1 MLDPKLIKEK
11 PEMIRNMLKSRAVE
25 FDLDELI
32 KTDEKRREFIIKT
45 DELRKKKNQVGI
57 RISEKKK
64 AKEDASSILA
74 EMKNISSELTKLESE
89 QEEIENKYLKLAS
102 TIPNLVHESVPIGID
117 DSANI
122 EIKKWGNI
130 PKFDFK
136 VKDHIDISENLNLV
150 DLERAA
156 KVAGARFYYLKNDL
170 VRLNQALI
178 NFGLDFLAEKG
189 YSLIQPPYMINRES
203 MEGAVI
209 AEDFEEVIYKIQDED
224 LYMIGT
230 SEHAMAA
237 MHSKEIIEG
246 KNIPMKYA
254 GISPCFR
261 KEAGAHGRDQKG
273 IFRVHQFDKIEQ
285 FVFSKPEDSWKE
297 HEKLLAVAE
306 EFYQKLEIPYRVMLL
321 STGDIGKISAKTYD
335 IEAWMAGQNAY
346 REIVSCSNCLE
357 YQARRLKI
365 RFRDKTNE
373 DTQYIHTLNST
384 LIATTRVL
392 VSIMEN
398 FQTKEGH
405 IRIPQGFTAI
415 YGKSERDILTY
426 PYILDLKFVKNWHA
440 EKVE

>member
-11 PEMIRNMLKSRAVE
+11 PEIIRNMLKSRAVE
-25 FDLDELI
+25 FDLDALI
-32 KTDEKRREFIIKT
+32 ESDQKRREFIIKT
-45 DELRKKKNQVGI
+45 DELRKKKNQIAVI
-57 RISEKKK
+57 ISEKKK
-64 AKEDASSILA
+64 GGKDISSILA
-74 EMKNISSELTKLESE
+74 EMKNISNELTKLESE
-89 QEEIENKYLKLAS
+89 QENVENKYLKLAS

-117 DSANI
+117 DSANK
-122 EIKKWGNI
+122 EIKKWGDI

-136 VKDHIDISENLNLV
+136 IKDHIDISEDLNLV

-178 NFGLDFLAEKG
+178 HFGLDFLAEKG
-189 YSLIQPPYMINRES
+189 YSLVQPPYMINRES

-246 KNIPMKYA
+246 KDIPIKYA

-285 FVFSKPEDSWKE
+285 FVFAKPEDSWKE
-297 HEKLLAVAE
+297 HEKMLAVAE

-373 DTQYIHTLNST
+373 DTQYVHTLNST
-384 LIATTRVL
+384 LVATTRVL
-392 VSIMEN
+392 VAIMEN
-398 FQTKEGH
+398 FQTKDGH
-405 IRIPQGFTAI
+405 IRIPRVLQSYMGNQTEI
-415 YGKSERDILTY
+415 
-426 PYILDLKFVKNWHA
+426 
-440 EKVE
+440 

>member
-11 PEMIRNMLKSRAVE
+11 PEIIRNMLKSRAVE
-25 FDLDELI
+25 FDLDGLI
-32 KTDEKRREFIIKT
+32 ESDQKRREFIIKT
-45 DELRKKKNQVGI
+45 DELRKKKNQI
-57 RISEKKK
+57 AITISEKKK
-64 AKEDASSILA
+64 VGEDASSIFI
-74 EMKNISSELTKLESE
+74 EMKNISNELTKLESQ
-89 QEEIENKYLKLAS
+89 QENIEKKYLKLAS
-102 TIPNLVHESVPIGID
+102 TIPNLIHESVPIGID
-117 DSANI
+117 DSVNK

-136 VKDHIDISENLNLV
+136 IKDHIDISEDLNLV

-189 YSLIQPPYMINRES
+189 YSLVQPPYMINRES

-209 AEDFEEVIYKIQDED
+209 AEDFEEVIYKVQEED
-224 LYMIGT
+224 LYLIGT

-246 KNIPMKYA
+246 KDIPMKYA

-285 FVFSKPEDSWKE
+285 FIFSRPEDSWKE
-297 HEKLLAVAE
+297 HEKMLAVAE
-306 EFYQKLEIPYRVMLL
+306 EFYQRLEIPYRVMLL

-373 DTQYIHTLNST
+373 DTQYVHTLNST

-392 VSIMEN
+392 VAIMEN
-398 FQTKEGH
+398 FQTKDGH
-405 IRIPQGFTAI
+405 IRIPQVLQRYMGNQKEI
-415 YGKSERDILTY
+415 
-426 PYILDLKFVKNWHA
+426 
-440 EKVE
+440 

>member
-11 PEMIRNMLKSRAVE
+11 PEVIKDMLKARSVE
-25 FDLDELI
+25 FDLEGLI
-32 KTDEKRREFIIKT
+32 NSDQKRREFITKT
-45 DELRKKKNQVGI
+45 DELRKKKNQVALN
-57 RISEKKK
+57 ISEKKK
-64 AKEDASSILA
+64 KGEDISSILA
-74 EMKNISSELTKLESE
+74 EMKSVSEQLSKLEVE
-89 QEEIENKYLKLAS
+89 QNNIEKKYLKLATS
-102 TIPNLVHESVPIGID
+102 IPNLIHESVPIGED
-117 DSANI
+117 EESNK

-130 PKFDFK
+130 PEFDFK
-136 VKDHIDISENLNLV
+136 IKDHIDISEDLDLV

-178 NFGLDFLAEKG
+178 NFGLDFLREKG
-189 YSLIQPPYMINRES
+189 YSAVQPPYMINRES

-209 AEDFEEVIYKIQDED
+209 AEDFEEVIYKIDNQD

-246 KNIPMKYA
+246 KDIPKKYA

-297 HEKLLAVAE
+297 HEKLLSIAE

-321 STGDIGKISAKTYD
+321 STGDTGNISAKTYD

-373 DTQYIHTLNST
+373 DTQYVHTLNST

-392 VSIMEN
+392 VAIMEN
-398 FQTKEGH
+398 FQTKDGH
-405 IRIPQGFTAI
+405 IRIPEVLQGYMGNQKEI
-415 YGKSERDILTY
+415 
-426 PYILDLKFVKNWHA
+426 
-440 EKVE
+440 

>member
-11 PEMIRNMLKSRAVE
+11 SQMIRDMLKSRSVD
-25 FDLDELI
+25 FDLDGLI
-32 KTDEKRREFIIKT
+32 ESDQKRRELIIKT
-45 DELRKKKNQVGI
+45 DELRKKKNQLALQ
-57 RISEKKK
+57 ISQKKK
-64 AKEDASSILA
+64 SGEEISSVLT
-74 EMKNISSELTKLESE
+74 EMKGVSEDLGKLESK
-89 QEEIENKYLKLAS
+89 QEDIEKKYSRLAL

-117 DSANI
+117 ETANK
-122 EIKKWGNI
+122 EIRKWGEI
-130 PKFDFK
+130 PNFDFK
-136 VKDHIDISENLNLV
+136 INDHIDISENLDVV

-170 VRLNQALI
+170 VRLNQSLI
-178 NFGLDFLAEKG
+178 HYGLDFLAKKE

-209 AEDFEEVIYKIQDED
+209 ADDFEEVIYKIEDED

-237 MHSKEIIEG
+237 MHSKEILEG
-246 KNIPMKYA
+246 KDLPLKYA

-285 FVFSKPEDSWKE
+285 FVFSRPEDSWKE
-297 HEKLLAVAE
+297 HEKMLSVVE
-306 EFYQKLEIPYRVMLL
+306 EFYQELEIPHKVMLL
-321 STGDIGKISAKTYD
+321 STGDMGKISAKTYD
-335 IEAWMAGQNAY
+335 IEGWMAGQKAY
-346 REIVSCSNCLE
+346 REIVSCSNCLD

-373 DTQYIHTLNST
+373 DTQYVHTLNST
-384 LIATTRVL
+384 LIATTRIL

-398 FQTKEGH
+398 FQTKDGH
-405 IRIPQGFTAI
+405 IRIPRVLQSYMGNQKEI
-415 YGKSERDILTY
+415 
-426 PYILDLKFVKNWHA
+426 
-440 EKVE
+440 

>member
-11 PEMIRNMLKSRAVE
+11 PQVIQDMLKARAVQ
-25 FDLDELI
+25 FDLEGLI
-32 KTDEKRREFIIKT
+32 ESDQKRREFIIKT
-45 DELRKKKNQVGI
+45 DELRKKKNQVALT
-57 RISEKKK
+57 ISEKKK
-64 AKEDASSILA
+64 AGEEISGILE
-74 EMKNISSELTKLESE
+74 EMKKVSEELTKLELE
-89 QEEIENKYLKLAS
+89 QNNVEKKYLKLAS
-102 TIPNLVHESVPIGID
+102 SIPNLIHESVPIGKD
-117 DSANI
+117 DESNK
-122 EIKKWGNI
+122 EIKKWGDI
-130 PKFDFK
+130 PEFDFK
-136 VKDHIDISENLNLV
+136 IKDHIDISEDLDLV

-178 NFGLDFLAEKG
+178 NFGLDFLREKG
-189 YSLIQPPYMINRES
+189 YSVVQPPYMINRES

-209 AEDFEEVIYKIQDED
+209 ADDFEEVIYKIDNED

-246 KNIPMKYA
+246 KDIPKKYA

-285 FVFSKPEDSWKE
+285 FIFSKPEDSWKE
-297 HEKLLAVAE
+297 HEKLLSIAE
-306 EFYQKLEIPYRVMLL
+306 EFYQKLKIPYRVMLL
-321 STGDIGKISAKTYD
+321 STGDTGNISAKTYD

-365 RFRDKTNE
+365 RFRDKTND
-373 DTQYIHTLNST
+373 DTQYVHTLNST

-392 VSIMEN
+392 VAIMEN
-398 FQTKEGH
+398 FQTKDGH
-405 IRIPQGFTAI
+405 IRIPEVLQGYMGNQKEI
-415 YGKSERDILTY
+415 
-426 PYILDLKFVKNWHA
+426 
-440 EKVE
+440 

>member
-11 PEMIRNMLKSRAVE
+11 SQVIKDMLKVRSVD
-25 FDLDELI
+25 FDLEGLI
-32 KTDEKRREFIIKT
+32 DSDQKRREFIIKT
-45 DELRKKKNQVGI
+45 DELRKKKNQVALN
-57 RISEKKK
+57 ISEKKK
-64 AKEDASSILA
+64 RGEDISSILA
-74 EMKNISSELTKLESE
+74 EMKNISEELSKLEVD
-89 QEEIENKYLKLAS
+89 QNDIEKKYLKLAAS
-102 TIPNLVHESVPIGID
+102 IPNLIHESVPIGKD
-117 DSANI
+117 EESNK

-136 VKDHIDISENLNLV
+136 IKDHIDISEDLDLV

-178 NFGLDFLAEKG
+178 NFGLDFLREKG
-189 YSLIQPPYMINRES
+189 YSIVQPPYMINRES

-209 AEDFEEVIYKIQDED
+209 ADDFEEVIYKIDNQD

-246 KNIPMKYA
+246 KDIPKKYA

-297 HEKLLAVAE
+297 HEKLLSIAE

-321 STGDIGKISAKTYD
+321 STGDTGNISAKTYD

-373 DTQYIHTLNST
+373 DTQYVHTLNST

-398 FQTKEGH
+398 FQTKDGH
-405 IRIPQGFTAI
+405 IRIPEVLQGYMGNQKEI
-415 YGKSERDILTY
+415 
-426 PYILDLKFVKNWHA
+426 
-440 EKVE
+440 

>member
-11 PEMIRNMLKSRAVE
+11 PQIIRDMLKDRAVD
-25 FDLDELI
+25 FDLETLI
-32 KTDEKRREFIIKT
+32 ESDQKRRELIIKT
-45 DELRKKKNQVGI
+45 DELRKKKNQVALE
-57 RISEKKK
+57 ISQKKK
-64 AKEDASSILA
+64 AGEDASDILSQ
-74 EMKNISSELTKLESE
+74 MKDVSAQITKLESE
-89 QEEIENKYLKLAS
+89 QETVENTYSKLAL
-102 TIPNLVHESVPIGID
+102 TIPNLVHESVPVGTD
-117 DSANI
+117 ESANK
-122 EIKKWGNI
+122 EIKKWGEI
-130 PKFDFK
+130 PNFDFK
-136 VKDHIDISENLNLV
+136 INDHIDISENLDLV

-170 VRLNQALI
+170 VRLNQSLI
-178 NFGLDFLAEKG
+178 HYGLDFLAKKE

-209 AEDFEEVIYKIQDED
+209 ADDFEEVIYKIEDED

-237 MHSKEIIEG
+237 MRAKEILEG
-246 KNIPMKYA
+246 KDLPLRYA
-254 GISPCFR
+254 GVSPCFR

-285 FVFSKPEDSWKE
+285 FVFSRPEDSWKE
-297 HEKLLAVAE
+297 HEKMLAVAE
-306 EFYQKLEIPYRVMLL
+306 EFYQNLEIPYKVMLL
-321 STGDIGKISAKTYD
+321 SSGDMGKISAKTYD

-373 DTQYIHTLNST
+373 DTQYVHTLNST
-384 LIATTRVL
+384 LVATTRVL

-398 FQTKEGH
+398 FQTKDGH
-405 IRIPQGFTAI
+405 IRIPSVLQSYMGNQKEI
-415 YGKSERDILTY
+415 
-426 PYILDLKFVKNWHA
+426 
-440 EKVE
+440 

>member
-11 PEMIRNMLKSRAVE
+11 PETIRKMLKSRAVE

-405 IRIPQGFTAI
+405 IRIPEALQ
-415 YGKSERDILTY
+415 
-426 PYILDLKFVKNWHA
+426 PYMGNQKEIS
-440 EKVE
+440 

>member
-11 PEMIRNMLKSRAVE
+11 PEIIRNMLKSRAVE
-25 FDLDELI
+25 FDLEGLI
-32 KTDEKRREFIIKT
+32 ESDQKRREFIIKT
-45 DELRKKKNQVGI
+45 DELRKKKNQVAI
-57 RISEKKK
+57 AISEKKK
-64 AKEDASSILA
+64 AGDDASTILI
-74 EMKNISSELTKLESE
+74 EMKNISNELTKLESE
-89 QEEIENKYLKLAS
+89 QVDIEKKYLKLAS
-102 TIPNLVHESVPIGID
+102 TIPNLIHDSVPIGID
-117 DSANI
+117 DSSNK

-136 VKDHIDISENLNLV
+136 IKDHIDISEDLDLV

-178 NFGLDFLAEKG
+178 HFGLDFLTEKG
-189 YSLIQPPYMINRES
+189 YSLVQPPYMINRES

-209 AEDFEEVIYKIQDED
+209 AEDFEEVIYKVQEED

-246 KNIPMKYA
+246 KKIPMKYA
-254 GISPCFR
+254 GVSPCFR

-285 FVFSKPEDSWKE
+285 FIFSKPEDSWKE
-297 HEKLLAVAE
+297 HEKMLAVAE

-321 STGDIGKISAKTYD
+321 SSGDIGKISAKTYD

-373 DTQYIHTLNST
+373 DTQYVHTLNST

-392 VSIMEN
+392 VAIMEN
-398 FQTKEGH
+398 FQTKDGH
-405 IRIPQGFTAI
+405 IRIPQVLQSYMGNQKEI
-415 YGKSERDILTY
+415 
-426 PYILDLKFVKNWHA
+426 
-440 EKVE
+440 